1 MIKPISVVTDFGCCT
16 TMCNQYLVLKKMLK
30 CLFRQNL
37 VFNKKNQEKSRM
49 FWVLNVNSTQFPT
62 FWLKFAKN
70 LTPKKKKRLKGFHL
84 YKNNQLK

>member
-1 MIKPISVVTDFGCCT
+1 MIKPISVVTHFGCCT
-16 TMCNQYLVLKKMLK
+16 TMCNQYLVLKKMFK

-49 FWVLNVNSTQFPT
+49 FWVLNVNSTKFPT

-70 LTPKKKKRLKGFHL
+70 LTPKKK
-84 YKNNQLK
+84 ND